1 MTMTAEYTD
10 MNWLH
15 RTRLLVGDAGL
26 ERLRCASVAVI
37 GLGGV
42 GGHAAEAVA
51 RAGVGNLLLVDA
63 GVVDETNLN
72 RQVLA
77 LRTTL
82 GRKKAEVA
90 LERMNAIRGEMSVRA
105 LDMFVEERTLPD
117 LGLDPH
123 WLVID
128 AIDTLESKTALL
140 CYLHRNGISCVASM
154 GAGQR
159 LDPTRVRVAD
169 ISATHGCPLA
179 RQVRKRLK
187 DAGIER
193 GIPCVFSEEPPLRP
207 EREPSPPL
215 KTAENEKKS
224 RLPIGSISYVP
235 ALFGLTAAGVVINAI
250 LKGSDPS

>member
-1 MTMTAEYTD
+1 MTTEHTD
-10 MNWLH
+10 THWLH

-42 GGHAAEAVA
+42 GGHAAEALA

-72 RQVLA
+72 RQILA
-77 LRTTL
+77 LKTNV
-82 GRKKAEVA
+82 GRKMAEVA
-90 LERMNAIRGEMSVRA
+90 LERVSAVRDKMSVRA
-105 LDMFVEERTLPD
+105 LDMFVEESTLPD

-128 AIDTLESKTALL
+128 AIDSLDSKTALL

-193 GIPCVFSEEPPLRP
+193 GIPCVFSEEPPLRS
-207 EREPSPPL
+207 EREVSHPL
-215 KTAENEKKS
+215 KTDENEKKS
-224 RLPIGSISYVP
+224 RKPIGSISYIP
-235 ALFGLTAAGVVINAI
+235 ALFGLTAAGIIINTI
-250 LKGSDPS
+250 VKGSDAL

>member
-1 MTMTAEYTD
+1 MTAEHTD
-10 MNWLH
+10 TYWLH

-90 LERMNAIRGEMSVRA
+90 RERVTAIREDVSVRA
-105 LDMFVEERTLPD
+105 LDMFVEEQTLAG
-117 LGLDPH
+117 LGLDQR

-140 CYLHRNGISCVASM
+140 CYLHRNGIPCVASM

-159 LDPTRVRVAD
+159 LDPTRIRVAD
-169 ISATHGCPLA
+169 ISETHGCPLA
-179 RQVRKRLK
+179 RQIRRRLK
-187 DAGIER
+187 DAGIDR

-207 EREPSPPL
+207 EQESYCPEES
-215 KTAENEKKS
+215 AENGKKS
-224 RLPIGSISYVP
+224 RKPIGSISYVP
-235 ALFGLTAAGVVINAI
+235 ALFGLTAAGIIINTI
-250 LKGSDPS
+250 VKGSGIS